1 MKHITLILLLLLVP
15 LCSAEE
21 ESTDKPALMQRLVQS
36 LPQIPNVIK
45 GQMEGK
51 PDELKKMVSSMLGD
65 GLLSQLV
72 VNPLGVAENMG
83 VPLHDLGIN
92 KTVLEKTIDLGKN
105 NVSDVGGAMMS
116 NILNAF
122 TSAPLVTTTTS
133 KKMYIDGV
141 EVKDW
146 DRYARK
152 YNLEKL
158 GYSTLAPPTTSVPL
172 NPENIANVVLQKL
185 KERDETVAPMELP
198 RMSSPDISGSLDMN
212 LIDPRRVSEVNHL
225 LRRAPQRFENPAP
238 ALGGMDFGPPG
249 FVQSLDP
256 AIDEVVTNLRTKGA
270 YGLNVDDVKRL
281 QNILQTYEQTLQTKE
296 LLSRRKQLEVLQTEL
311 TEQRKR
317 IEVQKKMEEE
327 LRKKEKEL
335 EEAKQKMEQQL
346 REQLSS
352 WHSSFGPA
360 QPRSPMPPPM
370 DLQLESLGSPPAPP
384 APITITTPEPEPIIT
399 ETTEQPEIASHE
411 RKLAEERENIVDQQ
425 MMPVPPPTKIS
436 SALRNHIRYSPIPV
450 VTDPTPVIPPSTSVE
465 REDDEFVSKCNC
477 EKISL
482 DKMNGKWV
490 MALASPNVVEAVQ
503 SKANEL
509 LDQSEPLTCSRFDVS
524 AGKQSVAAQDAR
536 LIWQFRAQ
544 GAPKLFRLRGSALTM
559 DHESVRVQM
568 ADFQGDNFSFPFCV
582 LKSGGT
588 SSAYE
593 HLLVTNSQGDCKD
606 VALLVRDPQEFFDNP
621 NKQLQKYLKLKITKK
636 EMNSLN
642 IVNFGDC

>member
-1 MKHITLILLLLLVP
+1 
-15 LCSAEE
+15 
-21 ESTDKPALMQRLVQS
+21 MQRLVQS

-92 KTVLEKTIDLGKN
+92 KTVLDETIKLGGGN
-105 NVSDVGGAMMS
+105 NETSGA
-116 NILNAF
+116 AF
-122 TSAPLVTTTTS
+122 NFLSAFYTSTQAPTTKS

-146 DRYARK
+146 DNYARK
-152 YNLEKL
+152 YHLENL
-158 GYSTLAPPTTSVPL
+158 GYTTIAPLTSTVQLS
-172 NPENIANVVLQKL
+172 PEKIADVVLQKL
-185 KERDETVAPMELP
+185 KEREPVHEAP
-198 RMSSPDISGSLDMN
+198 RSNPDISNSLDMN
-212 LIDPRRVSEVNHL
+212 LIDPRRVAEVNSL
-225 LRRAPQRFENPAP
+225 LRRAPQRFESPQPASP
-238 ALGGMDFGPPG
+238 MDIGPPG

-327 LRKKEKEL
+327 LRKKEREL
-335 EEAKQKMEQQL
+335 EEAKQKMEQKL

-352 WHSSFGPA
+352 WHSSFGPT
-360 QPRSPMPPPM
+360 QPKAPVALP
-370 DLQLESLGSPPAPP
+370 DELQLESLGSPPSPRAEPIPSTTLEPP
-384 APITITTPEPEPIIT
+384 AF
-399 ETTEQPEIASHE
+399 QVASHE
-411 RKLAEERENIVDQQ
+411 RKLAEEREEIVEQQ
-425 MMPVPPPTKIS
+425 MLPVPPPTKIS
-436 SALRNHIRYSPIPV
+436 STLRNHIRYSPTPV
-450 VTDPTPVIPPSTSVE
+450 VTEATPEVIPPSTSVD

-482 DKMNGKWV
+482 DKMNGKWL
-490 MALASPNVVEAVQ
+490 MALASPNVVEMVQ
-503 SKANEL
+503 GKAKEL
-509 LDQSEPLTCSRFDVS
+509 LDKTETLSCSRFDVN

-536 LIWQFRAQ
+536 LIWQFRTQ

-568 ADFQGDNFSFPFCV
+568 TDFQGDNFSFPFCV

-588 SSAYE
+588 STSYE

-621 NKQLQKYLKLKITKK
+621 NKQLQKYLKTKIAKK
-636 EMNSLN
+636 EMNTLDV
-642 IVNFGDC
+642 VNFGDC

>member
-1 MKHITLILLLLLVP
+1 
-15 LCSAEE
+15 
-21 ESTDKPALMQRLVQS
+21 MQRLVQS

-92 KTVLEKTIDLGKN
+92 KTVLDETIKLGGGN
-105 NVSDVGGAMMS
+105 NETSGA
-116 NILNAF
+116 AF
-122 TSAPLVTTTTS
+122 NFLSAFYTSTQAPTTKS

-146 DRYARK
+146 DNYARK
-152 YNLEKL
+152 YHLENL
-158 GYSTLAPPTTSVPL
+158 GYTTIAPLTSTVQLS
-172 NPENIANVVLQKL
+172 PEKIADVVLQKL
-185 KERDETVAPMELP
+185 KEREPVHEAP
-198 RMSSPDISGSLDMN
+198 RSNPDISNSLDMN
-212 LIDPRRVSEVNHL
+212 LIDPRRVAEVNSL
-225 LRRAPQRFENPAP
+225 LRRAPQRFESPQPASP
-238 ALGGMDFGPPG
+238 MDIGPPG

-327 LRKKEKEL
+327 LRKK
-335 EEAKQKMEQQL
+335 
-346 REQLSS
+346 
-352 WHSSFGPA
+352 
-360 QPRSPMPPPM
+360 
-370 DLQLESLGSPPAPP
+370 LESLGSPPSPRAEPIPSTTLEPP
-384 APITITTPEPEPIIT
+384 AF
-399 ETTEQPEIASHE
+399 QVASHE
-411 RKLAEERENIVDQQ
+411 RKLAEEREEIVEQQ
-425 MMPVPPPTKIS
+425 MLPVPPPTKIS
-436 SALRNHIRYSPIPV
+436 STLRNHIRYSPTPV
-450 VTDPTPVIPPSTSVE
+450 VTEATPEVIPPSTSVD

-482 DKMNGKWV
+482 DKMNGKWL
-490 MALASPNVVEAVQ
+490 MALASPNVVEMVQ
-503 SKANEL
+503 GKAKEL
-509 LDQSEPLTCSRFDVS
+509 LDKTETLSCSRFDVN

-536 LIWQFRAQ
+536 LIWQFRTQ

-568 ADFQGDNFSFPFCV
+568 TDFQGDNFSFPFCV

-588 SSAYE
+588 STSYE

-621 NKQLQKYLKLKITKK
+621 NKQLQKYLKTKIAKK
-636 EMNSLN
+636 EMNTLDV
-642 IVNFGDC
+642 VNFGDC

>member
-1 MKHITLILLLLLVP
+1 MKRLSLLLLLVIGAY
-15 LCSAEE
+15 AED

-92 KTVLEKTIDLGKN
+92 KTVLEKNIKLG
-105 NVSDVGGAMMS
+105 GGNETNGAAAAAF
-116 NILNAF
+116 NFLDAF
-122 TSAPLVTTTTS
+122 TTQPPTTKS
-133 KKMYIDGV
+133 QKMYVDGV

-152 YNLEKL
+152 HNLENL
-158 GYSTLAPPTTSVPL
+158 GFTTIAPPTTTVQLS
-172 NPENIANVVLQKL
+172 PEKIADVVLQRL
-185 KERDETVAPMELP
+185 KDREPVVEAP
-198 RMSSPDISGSLDMN
+198 RSNPDISNSLDMN
-212 LIDPRRVSEVNHL
+212 LIDPRRVAEVNSL
-225 LRRAPQRFENPAP
+225 LRRAPQRFENPPAP
-238 ALGGMDFGPPG
+238 MNSMGPMDNGPPG

-352 WHSSFGPA
+352 WHSSFGPS
-360 QPRSPMPPPM
+360 QPRAPVPLPAE
-370 DLQLESLGSPPAPP
+370 LQLENLGSPPAPP
-384 APITITTPEPEPIIT
+384 ASIAQSPPEVL
-399 ETTEQPEIASHE
+399 ETTAEPPAFQVASHE
-411 RKLAEERENIVDQQ
+411 RKLAEEREDIVEQQ

-436 SALRNHIRYSPIPV
+436 SSLRNHIRYSPTPV
-450 VTDPTPVIPPSTSVE
+450 VTEATPVVPPSTSVD

-482 DKMNGKWV
+482 DKMNGKWL
-490 MALASPNVVEAVQ
+490 MAIASPNVVEMVQ
-503 SKANEL
+503 HKANEL
-509 LDQSEPLTCSRFDVS
+509 LDKSETLSCSRFDVS

-536 LIWQFRAQ
+536 LIWQFRTQ

-593 HLLVTNSQGDCKD
+593 HLLVTNSQGNCKD

-621 NKQLQKYLKLKITKK
+621 NKQLQKYLKTRISKR

-642 IVNFGDC
+642 VVNFGDC

>member
-1 MKHITLILLLLLVP
+1 MRRVLFLLLLVIGVH
-15 LCSAEE
+15 AEE

-92 KTVLEKTIDLGKN
+92 KTVLDKTMKLTGN
-105 NVSDVGGAMMS
+105 NETNGAAAA
-116 NILNAF
+116 AF
-122 TSAPLVTTTTS
+122 NFFESFTTQAPTTTA
-133 KKMYIDGV
+133 KKMFIDGV

-146 DRYARK
+146 DAYARR
-152 YNLEKL
+152 YNLENL
-158 GYSTLAPPTTSVPL
+158 GYTTLAPPTSTTPL
-172 NPENIANVVLQKL
+172 NPENVADVVLRRL
-185 KERDETVAPMELP
+185 KEREPIVEAP
-198 RMSSPDISGSLDMN
+198 RSNPDISNSLDMN
-212 LIDPRRVSEVNHL
+212 LIDPRRVAEVNSL
-225 LRRAPQRFENPAP
+225 LRRSPQRFDSQPSPMNSMGP
-238 ALGGMDFGPPG
+238 MDIGPPG

-327 LRKKEKEL
+327 LKKKEKEL

-346 REQLSS
+346 REQLNS
-352 WHSSFGPA
+352 WHSSFGPS
-360 QPRSPMPPPM
+360 QPRAPVPLPAE
-370 DLQLESLGSPPAPP
+370 LQLESLGSPPAPP
-384 APITITTPEPEPIIT
+384 APIAQPVTEETTPEPPAF
-399 ETTEQPEIASHE
+399 QVASHE
-411 RKLAEERENIVDQQ
+411 RKLSEEREDIVEQQ
-425 MMPVPPPTKIS
+425 MLPVPPPTKIS
-436 SALRNHIRYSPIPV
+436 SSLRNHIRYSPPV
-450 VTDPTPVIPPSTSVE
+450 VTEATPVVPPSTSVD

-482 DKMNGKWV
+482 DKMNGKWL
-490 MALASPNVVEAVQ
+490 MALASPNVVEMVQ
-503 SKANEL
+503 QKANEL
-509 LDQSEPLTCSRFDVS
+509 LEKSETLSCSRFDVS
-524 AGKQSVAAQDAR
+524 AGRQSVAAQDAR
-536 LIWQFRAQ
+536 LIWQFRTQ

-593 HLLVTNSQGDCKD
+593 HLLVTNSQGNCKD

-621 NKQLQKYLKLKITKK
+621 NKKLQKYLKTKIAKK

-642 IVNFGDC
+642 VVNFGDC

>member
-1 MKHITLILLLLLVP
+1 MRRLPLLLLLVI
-15 LCSAEE
+15 SAYAED

-83 VPLHDLGIN
+83 VPLEDLGIN
-92 KTVLEKTIDLGKN
+92 KTVLDKTINLT
-105 NVSDVGGAMMS
+105 GA
-116 NILNAF
+116 NE
-122 TSAPLVTTTTS
+122 TSAAAFNFLNVFTTQAPTTKA
-133 KKMYIDGV
+133 KKMFVDGV

-152 YNLEKL
+152 YKLENL
-158 GYSTLAPPTTSVPL
+158 GYTTIAPPTTTIQLS
-172 NPENIANVVLQKL
+172 PENIADVVLQRL
-185 KERDETVAPMELP
+185 KDREPVVDIP
-198 RMSSPDISGSLDMN
+198 RSNPDISNSLNMD
-212 LIDPRRVSEVNHL
+212 LIDPRRVSEVNSL
-225 LRRAPQRFENPAP
+225 LRRSPQRFESQQVPMNSMGA
-238 ALGGMDFGPPG
+238 MDIGPPG

-335 EEAKQKMEQQL
+335 EVAKQQMEQQL

-352 WHSSFGPA
+352 WHSSFGPS
-360 QPRSPMPPPM
+360 QPRAPVPLPS
-370 DLQLESLGSPPAPP
+370 DLQFENLGSPPAPP
-384 APITITTPEPEPIIT
+384 APIAQEIPASEPIQATPEP
-399 ETTEQPEIASHE
+399 PEFQVASHE
-411 RKLAEERENIVDQQ
+411 RKLAEEREDIVEQQ
-425 MMPVPPPTKIS
+425 MMPVPPQTKIS
-436 SALRNHIRYSPIPV
+436 SSLRNHIRYSPPV
-450 VTDPTPVIPPSTSVE
+450 VTEATPAVPPSTSVD

-482 DKMNGKWV
+482 DKMSGKW
-490 MALASPNVVEAVQ
+490 MLALASPNVMEMVQ
-503 SKANEL
+503 QKAEQL
-509 LDQSEPLTCSRFDVS
+509 LEKSEPLTCSRFDVS

-536 LIWQFRAQ
+536 LIWQFSTE
-544 GAPKLFRLRGSALTM
+544 GSKKLHRLRGSALTM

-582 LKSGGT
+582 LKSGGSD
-588 SSAYE
+588 SSYE
-593 HLLVTNSQGDCKD
+593 HLLVTNSQGNCKD
-606 VALLVRDPQEFFDNP
+606 VALLVRQPQQFFNNP
-621 NKQLQKYLKLKITKK
+621 DKELRKYLKSKISKK
-636 EMNSLN
+636 EMNQLN
-642 IVNFGDC
+642 LVTYGDC

>member
-1 MKHITLILLLLLVP
+1 
-15 LCSAEE
+15 
-21 ESTDKPALMQRLVQS
+21 
-36 LPQIPNVIK
+36 
-45 GQMEGK
+45 MEGK

-92 KTVLEKTIDLGKN
+92 KTALDKTINLANGLN
-105 NVSDVGGAMMS
+105 TSDATAGAAFTF
-116 NILNAF
+116 LNAF
-122 TSAPLVTTTTS
+122 TSAPSTSTTAR
-133 KKMYIDGV
+133 KMFIDGV

-152 YNLEKL
+152 YHLENL
-158 GYSTLAPPTTSVPL
+158 GYTTIAPPTTTTQLS
-172 NPENIANVVLQKL
+172 PENIADVVLQRL
-185 KERDETVAPMELP
+185 KQRDGPVMPEGP
-198 RMSSPDISGSLDMN
+198 RSNPDIANSLDMN
-212 LIDPRRVSEVNHL
+212 LIDPRRVAEVNNL
-225 LRRAPQRFENPAP
+225 LRRAPQRFESSEPLRNSLTGAV
-238 ALGGMDFGPPG
+238 GGGAMDFGPPG

-317 IEVQKKMEEE
+317 IEVQKIMEEE
-327 LRKKEKEL
+327 LRKKEREL
-335 EEAKQKMEQQL
+335 EDAKQKMEQQL

-352 WHSSFGPA
+352 WHSSFGPS
-360 QPRSPMPPPM
+360 QPRAPVPLPAE
-370 DLQLESLGSPPAPP
+370 LQLENLGAPPAPP
-384 APITITTPEPEPIIT
+384 AIP
-399 ETTEQPEIASHE
+399 TTEFPTTAEPPSFQVASASSSSSSSSHE
-411 RKLAEERENIVDQQ
+411 RKLAEEREDIMEQQ

-436 SALRNHIRYSPIPV
+436 SALRKHIRYSPTPV
-450 VTDPTPVIPPSTSVE
+450 VTDPTPVIPPSTSVD

-482 DKMNGKWV
+482 DKMNGKWL
-490 MALASPNVVEAVQ
+490 MALASPNVVDMVQ
-503 SKANEL
+503 QKANEL
-509 LDQSEPLTCSRFDVS
+509 LDKSEPLTCSRFDVS

-536 LIWQFRAQ
+536 LIWQFRNQ

-568 ADFQGDNFSFPFCV
+568 ADFQGENFSFPFCV
-582 LKSGGT
+582 IRSGGE
-588 SSAYE
+588 SSVYE
-593 HLLVTNSQGDCKD
+593 HMLVTNSQGDCKD

-621 NKQLQKYLKLKITKK
+621 DKQLQKYLKSRISKK
-636 EMNSLN
+636 EMNALN
-642 IVNFGDC
+642 VVNFGDC

>member
-1 MKHITLILLLLLVP
+1 MRRIPLLLLLVI
-15 LCSAEE
+15 SVYAEE
-21 ESTDKPALMQRLVQS
+21 GGDGTDKPALMQRLVQS

-92 KTVLEKTIDLGKN
+92 KTVLDKSMSLNGSNET
-105 NVSDVGGAMMS
+105 SGAGAAF
-116 NILNAF
+116 NFLNAF
-122 TSAPLVTTTTS
+122 YSSTQAPTTQA
-133 KKMYIDGV
+133 KKMFVDGV

-152 YNLEKL
+152 YKLENL
-158 GYSTLAPPTTSVPL
+158 GYSTLAPPTTTTQLS
-172 NPENIANVVLQKL
+172 PENVADVVLQRL
-185 KERDETVAPMELP
+185 RERDSVTDVP
-198 RMSSPDISGSLDMN
+198 RSNPDISNSLDMN
-212 LIDPRRVSEVNHL
+212 LIDPRRVAEVNSL
-225 LRRAPQRFENPAP
+225 LRRSPQRFESPAP
-238 ALGGMDFGPPG
+238 SMNSMGAMDIGPPG

-352 WHSSFGPA
+352 WHSSFGPS
-360 QPRSPMPPPM
+360 QPRAPVALPAE
-370 DLQLESLGSPPAPP
+370 LQLENLGSPPAPP
-384 APITITTPEPEPIIT
+384 APIAKEVVT
-399 ETTEQPEIASHE
+399 TTERAMPSFEISSHE
-411 RKLAEERENIVDQQ
+411 SLLAEERENIVEQQ

-436 SALRNHIRYSPIPV
+436 SSLRNHIRYSPTPV
-450 VTDPTPVIPPSTSVE
+450 VTEATPVIPPSTSVD

-482 DKMNGKWV
+482 DKMDGKWLL
-490 MALASPNVVEAVQ
+490 ALASPNVIDTLQQKTNDLVG
-503 SKANEL
+503 K
-509 LDQSEPLTCSRFDVS
+509 SEPITCSRFDVS

-536 LIWQFRAQ
+536 LIWQFRTGTAS
-544 GAPKLFRLRGSALTM
+544 KLNRLRGSALTM

-568 ADFQGDNFSFPFCV
+568 TDFHGDNFSFPFCV
-582 LKSGGT
+582 LRSGGNST
-588 SSAYE
+588 SYE
-593 HLLVTNSQGDCKD
+593 HLLVTNSQGTCKD
-606 VALLVRDPQEFFDNP
+606 VALLIRHPQQFFDNP
-621 NKQLQKYLKLKITKK
+621 DKELRKYLKSKISKK
-636 EMNSLN
+636 EMNALN
-642 IVNFGDC
+642 VITFGDC